1 MIFRN
6 LDGRQPGDPV
16 KKLLDF
22 IEVVTGTGTGV
33 GEGKTGFPRLKT
45 RAKVEE
51 SLVKSLLRC
60 LFERLSRV
68 NLVSIINHATINGI
82 NSDEAAE
89 MSNHQWS

>member
-1 MIFRN
+1 MIFRS

-22 IEVVTGTGTGV
+22 IEVVTGTGV

-89 MSNHQWS
+89 MSNHPWS